1 MVVVI
6 VLSLGSNLGHR
17 LHNLQRAYSLI
28 EGFFEIKIAS
38 HVIETEALLLPGSP
52 DAWNMPFL
60 NMLIAGHSDLEP
72 LELLDK
78 LQMVER
84 IMGRGDH
91 EQWSPRII
99 DLDIIYYHDRKMNTE
114 RLILPHVGVEDR
126 EYLQYLLRELE
137 MPIPS
142 YADQIQYKPLNHMVC
157 FPKLIGVINVTPDS
171 FSDGGKYID
180 KEKAIARF
188 EELQS
193 DGATIVELG
202 GQSTRPSYKEIS
214 ASEEW
219 SRLATIFDAIGN
231 KYGIGLDTFHD
242 EVVKHAIKYKGLCWI
257 IDVENRFS
265 PDTIRLIAD
274 HDIKLVALLRN
285 MHDMNKFEKQIER
298 LLQCG
303 MKQSNII
310 VDPGIGFEKTAWES
324 ISAIRH
330 IDSLRKFGCE
340 IVLAHSRKSF
350 ISNFSNEPTE
360 NRDLETIAISMTKHA
375 DYIRVHNVKDHMRAM
390 VAAHIVRR

>member
-1 MVVVI
+1 MIVVI

-28 EGFFEIKIAS
+28 EKFFEIKIAS

-72 LELLDK
+72 LELLEK

-114 RLILPHVGVEDR
+114 RLTLPHVGVEDR

-142 YADQIQYKPLNHMVC
+142 SANQIQYKPLNHMVC

-193 DGATIVELG
+193 YGATIVELG

-231 KYGIGLDTFHD
+231 KYGIGLDTF
-242 EVVKHAIKYKGLCWI
+242 
-257 IDVENRFS
+257 
-265 PDTIRLIAD
+265 
-274 HDIKLVALLRN
+274 
-285 MHDMNKFEKQIER
+285 
-298 LLQCG
+298 
-303 MKQSNII
+303 
-310 VDPGIGFEKTAWES
+310 
-324 ISAIRH
+324 
-330 IDSLRKFGCE
+330 
-340 IVLAHSRKSF
+340 
-350 ISNFSNEPTE
+350 
-360 NRDLETIAISMTKHA
+360 
-375 DYIRVHNVKDHMRAM
+375 
-390 VAAHIVRR
+390 

>member
-1 MVVVI
+1 
-6 VLSLGSNLGHR
+6 
-17 LHNLQRAYSLI
+17 
-28 EGFFEIKIAS
+28 
-38 HVIETEALLLPGSP
+38 
-52 DAWNMPFL
+52 MPFL

-72 LELLDK
+72 LELLEK

-142 YADQIQYKPLNHMVC
+142 SADQIQYKPLNHMVC

-242 EVVKHAIKYKGLCWI
+242 EVVKHAIKYKGLFWI
-257 IDVENRFS
+257 SDVENRFS

-330 IDSLRKFGCE
+330 IDSLRKLGCE

-360 NRDLETIAISMTKHA
+360 NRDLETIAISMTKYA